1 MLHQGKD
8 FFSLSKISV
17 MSFNRFFTSILLVF
31 LSSLSSI
38 AQYQSA
44 LDFDGIDDKVRV
56 LGAVDLVS
64 GSQEISLACWAT
76 LNNTAPGFPDF
87 DGIAGMRDDFS
98 ADFYLLQLSATQIE
112 ARFRNSNFQEFT
124 IEHTGDFQLGVW
136 QHFAFTYDGAF
147 LRLYINGSQVDSLP
161 ANGTL
166 ANSGGDLMIGHID
179 FQEFTFGMTG
189 KIDEV
194 GLWNKKL
201 TVEEI
206 NCIIDTKISPASQG
220 LQVYLDFNEGQ
231 PDGDNTAIT
240 ALIDQASG
248 ATTTISDVALTGT
261 SSNFTSGINNY
272 TTVNSTYCGTAFS
285 FGSQIIDAPGVYYD
299 AFLVAG
305 ACDSLVALNVSDNSP
320 NVTVTENNNFLLAN
334 ATGASYQW
342 LNCTTN
348 APISGAVN
356 QSFIP
361 ISNGDYAVIVTQNAC
376 SDTSECYN
384 FSTAGFDHYKFG
396 TLNVFPNPTQ
406 NSFQVSLPTW
416 VSDAELAIYDFAGKR
431 IFTNSISGNEMV
443 VSLGDEFPKGVYF
456 IEIRSNAQLFV
467 GKIVLVE

>member
-1 MLHQGKD
+1 
-8 FFSLSKISV
+8 
-17 MSFNRFFTSILLVF
+17 VF

-44 LDFDGIDDKVRV
+44 LDLDGIDDKVRV

-136 QHFAFTYDGAF
+136 QHFAFTYDGAL

-361 ISNGDYAVIVTQNAC
+361 ISNGDYAVIVTQNFC

-384 FSTAGFDHYKFG
+384 FSIAGLEFSDIGKISIY
-396 TLNVFPNPTQ
+396 PNPAQ
-406 NSFQVSLPTW
+406 SVFQIRLPIWIDQAEMSL
-416 VSDAELAIYDFAGKR
+416 LDFAGNQVY
-431 IFTNSISGNEMV
+431 TTLISGNEFV
-443 VSLGDEFPKGVYF
+443 FQRSNDIVSGIYLV
-456 IEIRSNAQLFV
+456 IIRSKGSV
-467 GKIVLVE
+467 MIGKLALY

>member
-1 MLHQGKD
+1 MHQGKD

-285 FGSQIIDAPGVYYD
+285 FGSQIIDAPGVYYE

-384 FSTAGFDHYKFG
+384 FSTAGLEFSDIGKINIY
-396 TLNVFPNPTQ
+396 PNPAQ
-406 NSFQVSLPTW
+406 SVFQIRLPIWIDQAEMSL
-416 VSDAELAIYDFAGKR
+416 LDFAGNQVY
-431 IFTNSISGNEMV
+431 TSLISGNEFIFQRSNDI
-443 VSLGDEFPKGVYF
+443 VSGIYLV
-456 IEIRSNAQLFV
+456 IIRSKGSV
-467 GKIVLVE
+467 MIGKLALY

>member
-1 MLHQGKD
+1 
-8 FFSLSKISV
+8 
-17 MSFNRFFTSILLVF
+17 VF

-44 LDFDGIDDKVRV
+44 LDLDGIDDKVRV

-136 QHFAFTYDGAF
+136 QHFAFTYDGAL

-361 ISNGDYAVIVTQNAC
+361 ISNGDYAVIVTQNFC

-384 FSTAGFDHYKFG
+384 FSTAGLEFSDIGKISIY
-396 TLNVFPNPTQ
+396 PNPAQ
-406 NSFQVSLPTW
+406 SVFQIRLPIWIDQAEMSL
-416 VSDAELAIYDFAGKR
+416 LDFAGNQVY
-431 IFTNSISGNEMV
+431 TTLISGNEFV
-443 VSLGDEFPKGVYF
+443 FQRSNDIVSGIYLV
-456 IEIRSNAQLFV
+456 IIRSKGSV
-467 GKIVLVE
+467 MIGKLALY

>member
-1 MLHQGKD
+1 
-8 FFSLSKISV
+8 

-44 LDFDGIDDKVRV
+44 LDLDGIDDKVRV

-136 QHFAFTYDGAF
+136 QHFAFTYDGAL

-361 ISNGDYAVIVTQNAC
+361 ISNGDYAVIVTQNFC

-384 FSTAGFDHYKFG
+384 FSIAGLEFSDIGKISIY
-396 TLNVFPNPTQ
+396 PNPAQ
-406 NSFQVSLPTW
+406 SVFQIRLPIWIDQAEMSL
-416 VSDAELAIYDFAGKR
+416 LDFAGNQVY
-431 IFTNSISGNEMV
+431 TTLISGNEFV
-443 VSLGDEFPKGVYF
+443 FQRSNDIVSGIYLV
-456 IEIRSNAQLFV
+456 IIRSKGSV
-467 GKIVLVE
+467 MIGKLALY